1 MITLTN
7 LRKVYHS
14 SDGEVTA
21 LDGITLSVPDGV
33 IHGIVGPSG
42 AGKSTLIRCLTA
54 LEPPDEGSITIDGQ
68 ELVGLRPNDLRQQRR
83 RIGMVFQDVNLLDAR
98 TALANVAYPL
108 RIAGRGRREA
118 DERARQLLDLV
129 GLGDRAKAYP
139 AHLSGGQRQRVGIA
153 RALAG
158 EPSVLLCDE
167 PSSALDWETTRH
179 ILELIRRVRDRLGLT
194 VLIIT
199 HEMPVVR
206 QVCDSVTLLS
216 HGRVAQS
223 GRVADVIADHGSR
236 LARSLIPL
244 PPLPAG
250 GERAQLEVS
259 ASSRDASIDTVLRLL
274 TDAGADVRVQAGT
287 IETTDGERV
296 GRFQVD
302 VVAGRRDEVAA
313 RLRAAGVFVESVGA
327 ADESDVPWDASD
339 EQEDA
344 R

>member
-21 LDGITLSVPDGV
+21 LDGITLTVPDGV

-54 LEPPDEGSITIDGQ
+54 LEPPDEGSIVIDDQ
-68 ELVGLRPNDLRQQRR
+68 ELVGLRPDDLRRQRR

-108 RIAGRGRREA
+108 RVAGKSRREA

-179 ILELIRRVRDRLGLT
+179 ILELIRQVRDRLGLT

-199 HEMPVVR
+199 HEMSVVR

-216 HGRVAQS
+216 HGRIVQS

-244 PPLPAG
+244 PETPIG
-250 GERAQLEVS
+250 VERAQLEL
-259 ASSRDASIDTVLRLL
+259 SSSTRGASIDTVMRLL
-274 TDAGADVRVQAGT
+274 LAEGDDVHVQAGT
-287 IETTDGERV
+287 IETIDGERI
-296 GRFQVD
+296 GRFQVSVIAD
-302 VVAGRRDEVAA
+302 RRDAVIA
-313 RLRAAGVFVESVGA
+313 RLRQGGVYVEVV
-327 ADESDVPWDASD
+327 DETEESDVPWDAAD
-339 EQEDA
+339 EQEDV